1 VHVEAAELMAA
12 FDGLD
17 AAEVFRTSQGE
28 LTAGPAQVGFALP
41 ETPGVSVE
49 PLLAHGDKCVR
60 CWRVLPEVKAPKSL
74 CLRCEAAV
82 ETWDATHQ
90 MAEA

>member
-1 VHVEAAELMAA
+1 VHIEGRDLFAA

-28 LTAGPAQVGFALP
+28 LIFGPAQAGFGLP

-49 PLLAHGDKCVR
+49 ALLAHGEKCVR
-60 CWRVLPEVKAPKSL
+60 CWRVLPEVKAPTSL

-82 ETWDATHQ
+82 SDWDGPSE
-90 MAEA
+90 MAEV